1 MPKLTVS
8 WDENGPSLQTAEV
21 ENPVLDRRW
30 SAPIEQLTDDER
42 QELLSAA
49 QTLAQ
54 LIADLSAEDT
64 FFSNP
69 R

>member
-21 ENPVLDRRW
+21 ENPVSDRRW
-30 SAPIEQLTDDER
+30 SAPIGQLTDDER
-42 QELLSAA
+42 QEVLSAA
-49 QTLAQ
+49 QTLAK
-54 LIADLSAEDT
+54 LIADLAAEDT

>member
-8 WDENGPSLQTAEV
+8 WDKNGPVLHTAEV
-21 ENPVLDRRW
+21 ENPVSDRRW
-30 SAPIEQLTDDER
+30 SAPIGQLTEDER
-42 QELLSAA
+42 QELLSAVQA
-49 QTLAQ
+49 LAQ
-54 LIADLSAEDT
+54 LITDLATEDT

>member
-8 WDENGPSLQTAEV
+8 WDENGPLLQTAEV
-21 ENPVLDRRW
+21 ENPIADRRW
-30 SAPIEQLTDDER
+30 SVPIGQLTENER
-42 QELLSAA
+42 RELLLAA
-49 QTLAQ
+49 QALAQ
-54 LIADLSAEDT
+54 LIADLAAEDT

>member
-8 WDENGPSLQTAEV
+8 WDEKGPLLQTAEV
-21 ENPVLDRRW
+21 ENLISDRRW
-30 SAPIEQLTDDER
+30 SVPIGQLSDDER

-49 QTLAQ
+49 QALAQ
-54 LIADLSAEDT
+54 LIADLAAEDT

>member
-8 WDENGPSLQTAEV
+8 WDEDGSELQTAEI
-21 ENPVLDRRW
+21 ENHQSDRRW
-30 SAPIEQLTDDER
+30 SAPIGKLTEKEK
-42 QELLSAA
+42 QELLSATRA
-49 QTLAQ
+49 LAR
-54 LIADLSAEDT
+54 LISDLAAEDT

>member
-1 MPKLTVS
+1 MPKLTVT
-8 WDENGPSLQTAEV
+8 WDETGPLLQTAEV
-21 ENPVLDRRW
+21 ENPSSDRRW
-30 SAPIEQLTDDER
+30 AAPVTQLTESDR

-49 QTLAQ
+49 QALAQ
-54 LIADLSAEDT
+54 RIADLAAEDT

>member
-8 WDENGPSLQTAEV
+8 WDEKGPLLQTVEL
-21 ENPVLDRRW
+21 ENPEADRRW
-30 SAPIEQLTDDER
+30 SAPVGRLTEEEQ
-42 QELLSAA
+42 QELLAAA
-49 QTLAQ
+49 QALAQ
-54 LIADLSAEDT
+54 LIADLASEDT

>member
-8 WDENGPSLQTAEV
+8 WDENGPLLQTAEV
-21 ENPVLDRRW
+21 ENPMSDRRW
-30 SAPIEQLTDDER
+30 SAPVEQLMDEER

-49 QTLAQ
+49 QALAQ
-54 LIADLSAEDT
+54 LIADLAAEDT
-64 FFSNP
+64 LFSNP

>member
-8 WDENGPSLQTAEV
+8 WDETGPVLHTAEV
-21 ENPVLDRRW
+21 ENPVSDRRW
-30 SAPIEQLTDDER
+30 SAPIGQLTEDER
-42 QELLSAA
+42 QELLSAVQA
-49 QTLAQ
+49 LAQ
-54 LIADLSAEDT
+54 LITDLATEDT

>member
-8 WDENGPSLQTAEV
+8 WDENGPVLQTAEV
-21 ENPVLDRRW
+21 ENPSADRRW
-30 SAPIEQLTDDER
+30 SAPVGKLTEDDRHEV
-42 QELLSAA
+42 LSAA
-49 QTLAQ
+49 QALAQ
-54 LIADLSAEDT
+54 LIADLAAEDT

>member
-8 WDENGPSLQTAEV
+8 WDENGPLLQTAEV
-21 ENPVLDRRW
+21 ENPASDRRW
-30 SAPIEQLTDDER
+30 SALIRQLTEDER
-42 QELLSAA
+42 QELRSAA
-49 QTLAQ
+49 QALAQ
-54 LIADLSAEDT
+54 LIADLAAEGT

>member
-8 WDENGPSLQTAEV
+8 WDEDGPTLQTAEV
-21 ENPVLDRRW
+21 ENHSTDRRW
-30 SAPIEQLTDDER
+30 SAPVGQLTEDER
-42 QELLSAA
+42 RELLSATRA
-49 QTLAQ
+49 LAR
-54 LIADLSAEDT
+54 LISDLAAEDT

>member
-8 WDENGPSLQTAEV
+8 WDENGPVLHTAEV
-21 ENPVLDRRW
+21 ENPSSDRRW
-30 SAPIEQLTDDER
+30 SAPIGQLTEDETR
-42 QELLSAA
+42 ELLSAA
-49 QTLAQ
+49 QALAQ
-54 LIADLSAEDT
+54 LISDMAAEDT

>member
-8 WDENGPSLQTAEV
+8 WDEKGPLLQTAEV
-21 ENPVLDRRW
+21 ENPISDRRW

-49 QTLAQ
+49 QGLAQ
-54 LIADLSAEDT
+54 LIAELAAEDT

>member
-8 WDENGPSLQTAEV
+8 WDENGLQLQTAEL
-21 ENPVLDRRW
+21 ENPQSDRRW
-30 SAPIEQLTDDER
+30 SAPVGQLTEER
-42 QELLSAA
+42 QEVLSAA
-49 QTLAQ
+49 QALAQ
-54 LIADLSAEDT
+54 LISNLAAEDT

>member
-8 WDENGPSLQTAEV
+8 WDENGPVLQTAEV
-21 ENPVLDRRW
+21 ESPTSDRRW
-30 SAPIEQLTDDER
+30 SAPIGQLTDNER

-49 QTLAQ
+49 QALAR
-54 LIADLSAEDT
+54 LIADLTAEDT

>member
-8 WDENGPSLQTAEV
+8 WDDNGPVLHTAEV
-21 ENPVLDRRW
+21 ENPVSDRRW
-30 SAPIEQLTDDER
+30 SAPIRQLTEDER

-49 QTLAQ
+49 QALAQ
-54 LIADLSAEDT
+54 LISDMAAEDT

>member
-8 WDENGPSLQTAEV
+8 WDDNGPLLQTAEV
-21 ENPVLDRRW
+21 ENSLSNRRW
-30 SAPIEQLTDDER
+30 SAPIGQLTDDER
-42 QELLSAA
+42 QELLSAVQA
-49 QTLAQ
+49 LAQ
-54 LIADLSAEDT
+54 LIADLAAEDT

>member
-8 WDENGPSLQTAEV
+8 WDENGPLLQTAEV
-21 ENPVLDRRW
+21 ENPLSDRRW
-30 SAPIEQLTDDER
+30 SVPVGQLSDGER
-42 QELLSAA
+42 QELVSAA
-49 QTLAQ
+49 QALAQ
-54 LIADLSAEDT
+54 LIADLAAEDT

>member
-8 WDENGPSLQTAEV
+8 WDENGPMLQTAEV
-21 ENPVLDRRW
+21 ENPVSDRRW
-30 SAPIEQLTDDER
+30 SASVGQLTEEER
-42 QELLSAA
+42 QEVLSAA
-49 QTLAQ
+49 QALAQ
-54 LIADLSAEDT
+54 LIADLAAEDT

>member
-8 WDENGPSLQTAEV
+8 WDENGSSLQTAEV
-21 ENPVLDRRW
+21 ENPMADRRW
-30 SAPIEQLTDDER
+30 SAPVGQLTYAEQ

-49 QTLAQ
+49 QALAR
-54 LIADLSAEDT
+54 LIAALAAEDT

>member
-8 WDENGPSLQTAEV
+8 WDENGPLLQTAEV
-21 ENPVLDRRW
+21 ENPMSDRRW
-30 SAPIEQLTDDER
+30 SAPIGQLTEDER
-42 QELLSAA
+42 QELLAAA
-49 QTLAQ
+49 QALAQ
-54 LIADLSAEDT
+54 LIADLAAEDT

>member
-8 WDENGPSLQTAEV
+8 WDGNGPLLQTAEV
-21 ENPVLDRRW
+21 ENPLFDPRW
-30 SAPIEQLTDDER
+30 SAPVGQQSDDQR
-42 QELLSAA
+42 QELVSAA
-49 QTLAQ
+49 QALAQ
-54 LIADLSAEDT
+54 LIADLAAEDA

>member
-8 WDENGPSLQTAEV
+8 WDENGPVLLTAEV
-21 ENPVLDRRW
+21 ENLMPNRGW
-30 SAPIEQLTDDER
+30 SAPIGQLSDDER
-42 QELLSAA
+42 HELVSAA
-49 QTLAQ
+49 QALAQ
-54 LIADLSAEDT
+54 LIADLAGEDT

>member
-8 WDENGPSLQTAEV
+8 WDENGPLLQTAEV
-21 ENPVLDRRW
+21 ENPIADRRW
-30 SAPIEQLTDDER
+30 SAPIGQLTEDER

-49 QTLAQ
+49 QALAQ
-54 LIADLSAEDT
+54 LIAELAADDT

>member
-8 WDENGPSLQTAEV
+8 WDENGALLHPAEV
-21 ENPVLDRRW
+21 ENPSSDRRW
-30 SAPIEQLTDDER
+30 SVPVGKLTEVEK
-42 QELLSAA
+42 QELMSAA
-49 QTLAQ
+49 QALAQ
-54 LIADLSAEDT
+54 LISDLAAEDT

>member
-8 WDENGPSLQTAEV
+8 WDEHGLQLQTAEL
-21 ENPVLDRRW
+21 ENPQLDRRW
-30 SAPIEQLTDDER
+30 SAPVGQLTEEER
-42 QELLSAA
+42 QEVLSAA
-49 QTLAQ
+49 QALAQ
-54 LIADLSAEDT
+54 LISDLAAEDT

>member
-8 WDENGPSLQTAEV
+8 WDENGPVLHTAEV
-21 ENPVLDRRW
+21 ENPVSDRRW
-30 SAPIEQLTDDER
+30 SAPIGQLTEDER
-42 QELLSAA
+42 QELLSAVQA
-49 QTLAQ
+49 LAQ
-54 LIADLSAEDT
+54 LITDLATEDT

>member
-8 WDENGPSLQTAEV
+8 WDDNGPVLHTAEV
-21 ENPVLDRRW
+21 ENPVSDRRW
-30 SAPIEQLTDDER
+30 SAPIRQLTEDER

-49 QTLAQ
+49 QALAQ
-54 LIADLSAEDT
+54 LISDMAADDT

-69 R
+69 H